1 MCVRKGVGF
10 VSYVFRQ
17 IIGDR
22 LTGRTQ
28 PFEGCYLGSNP
39 SLRAREYNRGM
50 DPEKINTWNLPE
62 DPFERQAR
70 VSEIADEMCQQYDE
84 IFFRVMNKVLEEVRA
99 NNLRNER
106 QRNLSHQALQAQE
119 LPKTP

>member
-1 MCVRKGVGF
+1 MWVTRCKTREN
-10 VSYVFRQ
+10 

-50 DPEKINTWNLPE
+50 SPGKINSWNLPE
-62 DPFERQAR
+62 DPFERQTR
-70 VSEIADEMCQQYDE
+70 VGEIADEMCQQYDE
-84 IFFRVMNKVLEEVRA
+84 IFFRVMNKVLEEVRH
-99 NNLRNER
+99 NEI
-106 QRNLSHQALQAQE
+106 QRNLGNIALQE
-119 LPKTP
+119 ETP

>member
-1 MCVRKGVGF
+1 M
-10 VSYVFRQ
+10 S
-17 IIGDR
+17 
-22 LTGRTQ
+22 
-28 PFEGCYLGSNP
+28 
-39 SLRAREYNRGM
+39 
-50 DPEKINTWNLPE
+50 PEKINTWNLPE

-84 IFFRVMNKVLEEVRA
+84 IFFRVMNRVLEEVRA

-106 QRNLSHQALQAQE
+106 QRNLGHQALQESE

>member
-1 MCVRKGVGF
+1 
-10 VSYVFRQ
+10 
-17 IIGDR
+17 
-22 LTGRTQ
+22 
-28 PFEGCYLGSNP
+28 
-39 SLRAREYNRGM
+39 M

-106 QRNLSHQALQAQE
+106 QRSLGHQALQAQE
-119 LPKTP
+119 LHKTP

>member
-1 MCVRKGVGF
+1 M
-10 VSYVFRQ
+10 S
-17 IIGDR
+17 
-22 LTGRTQ
+22 
-28 PFEGCYLGSNP
+28 
-39 SLRAREYNRGM
+39 
-50 DPEKINTWNLPE
+50 PEKINTWNLPE

-84 IFFRVMNKVLEEVRA
+84 IFFRVMNRVLEEVRA

-106 QRNLSHQALQAQE
+106 QRNLGRQALQESE

>member
-1 MCVRKGVGF
+1 MPAFEVGHWGA
-10 VSYVFRQ
+10 SPY
-17 IIGDR
+17 G
-22 LTGRTQ
+22 G
-28 PFEGCYLGSNP
+28 
-39 SLRAREYNRGM
+39 AREYNRGM
-50 DPEKINTWNLPE
+50 DPEKINSWNLPE

-70 VSEIADEMCQQYDE
+70 VSEIADEMYQQYDE

-106 QRNLSHQALQAQE
+106 QRNLGHQALQAQE

>member
-1 MCVRKGVGF
+1 
-10 VSYVFRQ
+10 
-17 IIGDR
+17 
-22 LTGRTQ
+22 
-28 PFEGCYLGSNP
+28 
-39 SLRAREYNRGM
+39 M

-106 QRNLSHQALQAQE
+106 QRNLGH
-119 LPKTP
+119 